1 MAEKGS
7 NGAQWLIGLRSAS
20 EVKVILSLESTLP
33 DCQVAK
39 TGLNCPH
46 DLRSKSRHGK

>member
-7 NGAQWLIGLRSAS
+7 NCAPWLIGLRSAC
-20 EVKVILSLESTLP
+20 EVKVILNLESTLP
-33 DCQVAK
+33 DDQVAII
-39 TGLNCPH
+39 GLNFPH